1 MGNMLRKNYSTFS
14 VGDLKKE
21 PPRVESEWNSFSVPP
36 ISRHKAQQLKSECNK
51 KELIKSLLK

>member
-1 MGNMLRKNYSTFS
+1 MLRKNYSTFS

-21 PPRVESEWNSFSVPP
+21 PPRAESEWNSFSVPP